1 MENIVVG
8 RNFTAG
14 ERVRMFMVMGPMFG
28 LTGLGAGKMA
38 TYFTEQMGYDP
49 SDEDAVTFHNRIKY
63 GLIDGLLSNALGTE
77 TAYAT
82 RVAPI
87 DQFFDTHKKLT
98 EESFFTALLGP
109 SGEISR
115 DMLAVAS
122 TAVTSLVSGR
132 TEMVREDLTQLVRNL
147 STFDKA
153 VKIRELIETGSYR
166 SRTRKEAV
174 SNLDPM
180 SAAAVLFGA
189 TPAPVQN
196 YYDYTEMVYD
206 KNNYYKDMRK
216 RLQSKALQ
224 ADNLLTEGDKDDM
237 VRGLKLREEIRDEIF
252 SSRLS
257 SSLMLELQ
265 RSLINP
271 DSTINYFR
279 NAIRLNMGF
288 ATDMLTQQIR

>member
-1 MENIVVG
+1 
-8 RNFTAG
+8 
-14 ERVRMFMVMGPMFG
+14 
-28 LTGLGAGKMA
+28 
-38 TYFTEQMGYDP
+38 
-49 SDEDAVTFHNRIKY
+49 
-63 GLIDGLLSNALGTE
+63 
-77 TAYAT
+77 
-82 RVAPI
+82 
-87 DQFFDTHKKLT
+87 
-98 EESFFTALLGP
+98 
-109 SGEISR
+109 
-115 DMLAVAS
+115 
-122 TAVTSLVSGR
+122 
-132 TEMVREDLTQLVRNL
+132 
-147 STFDKA
+147 
-153 VKIRELIETGSYR
+153 
-166 SRTRKEAV
+166 
-174 SNLDPM
+174 
-180 SAAAVLFGA
+180 
-189 TPAPVQN
+189 
-196 YYDYTEMVYD
+196 MVYD

>member
-1 MENIVVG
+1 MAEEN
-8 RNFTAG
+8 F
-14 ERVRMFMVMGPMFG
+14 
-28 LTGLGAGKMA
+28 
-38 TYFTEQMGYDP
+38 
-49 SDEDAVTFHNRIKY
+49 
-63 GLIDGLLSNALGTE
+63 
-77 TAYAT
+77 
-82 RVAPI
+82 
-87 DQFFDTHKKLT
+87 
-98 EESFFTALLGP
+98 
-109 SGEISR
+109 
-115 DMLAVAS
+115 
-122 TAVTSLVSGR
+122 
-132 TEMVREDLTQLVRNL
+132 NL
-147 STFDKA
+147 SDSE
-153 VKIRELIETGSYR
+153 IRELIETGSYR
-166 SRTRKEAV
+166 SWTRKEAV

>member
-1 MENIVVG
+1 M
-8 RNFTAG
+8 
-14 ERVRMFMVMGPMFG
+14 
-28 LTGLGAGKMA
+28 
-38 TYFTEQMGYDP
+38 
-49 SDEDAVTFHNRIKY
+49 
-63 GLIDGLLSNALGTE
+63 IDGLLSNALGTE

-153 VKIRELIETGSYR
+153 VKIRQLIETGSYR

-216 RLQSKALQ
+216 RLQS
-224 ADNLLTEGDKDDM
+224 
-237 VRGLKLREEIRDEIF
+237 
-252 SSRLS
+252 
-257 SSLMLELQ
+257 
-265 RSLINP
+265 
-271 DSTINYFR
+271 
-279 NAIRLNMGF
+279 
-288 ATDMLTQQIR
+288 